1 MRRLIRYLGIA
12 GGIVFAI
19 LLLFW
24 LGIAAYVSLN
34 KKEVLSE
41 ITRQLNEN
49 LSGHLTIESMEPSL
63 IEGFP
68 GVSVLLTNV
77 LLRDSL
83 YSTHHHDLLRAKKIF
98 VAIGAFPLLGGKLQM
113 QTIDIRG
120 GEIYMYTDITGYS
133 NTQILKRGGGGKRNQ
148 LKGEV
153 RRLILNDV
161 RVTSEN
167 KKKLKLFSFYFKRL
181 DNKIKYKPTYWSAR
195 TTINAKVNAL
205 IFNRQ
210 KGSYIKNKAIRATLE
225 MRYSRQSHVLSVP
238 LQNILFDDD
247 KLKIGGQFSFKP
259 TSSAFVLNIKAP
271 QIKYKNALELLTP
284 SIASKLKRY
293 DVCRPI
299 SIDAKLRGRLK
310 GKNIPYVN
318 ISWQVENSDVLV
330 WNDKLARASFKGF
343 YSNELKKGEPRRDP
357 NSIVCAYQLNATWRG
372 IDFKAD
378 TVKIFNL
385 KNPVLQGHFFSHF
398 ALSKLNE
405 VSGSETFVLNRG
417 SAELNLIYKAPISP
431 NNPTEPY
438 MYGNV
443 RIRGGELVYVPRDLK
458 FKNVNGT
465 ISFIGQHLLLRNVHV
480 QSGNSK
486 LNMQGSI
493 RNFVNFYYTNP
504 QKILFDWK
512 VQSPQIYLSEFLAF
526 VGGRKT
532 IKRYRPGDRV
542 SRIFGQLNNVLD
554 QANIH
559 IELKADKLLY
569 KRFVAETVRSSL
581 TLKQSGINLNEV
593 SLRHGGGNLI
603 VSGQIGQGGGA
614 NNFSVDSHLNNV
626 DIRKLFY
633 AFEDFGQTGITY
645 ENLRG
650 SLTARTQ
657 IRGRLKPNG
666 QTVPKS
672 FFGSVDFTLNNGAL
686 VNYEPM
692 ERIGSLV
699 FFRRRNFSNITF
711 RSLHNKLQVHGDKI
725 YIPEMLIE
733 SSVFNVIVE
742 GVYGIPKGTNIGMA
756 IPIRNPEKDRFLPDS
771 LREKRIRR
779 GIVVNLNAV
788 DDEKGGVKIKLGKSK
803 TDNQSSPGKEAFD
816 DTGNSEKMQE

>member
-1 MRRLIRYLGIA
+1 MRRVVRYLGIA

-19 LLLFW
+19 VLLFW
-24 LGIAAYVSLN
+24 LGIAAYVSVN
-34 KKEVLSE
+34 KKKVLSE

-83 YSTHHHDLLRAKKIF
+83 YSTHRHDLLRAKKMF
-98 VAIGAFPLLGGKLQM
+98 VAIGAFPLLAGKLQM

-120 GEIYMYTDITGYS
+120 GEIYIYTDTSGYS
-133 NTQILKRGGGGKRNQ
+133 NTQIFKKGTGGKNQ
-148 LKGEV
+148 LKGEIS
-153 RRLILNDV
+153 RLILNDV
-161 RVTSEN
+161 RATSEN
-167 KKKLKLFSFYFKRL
+167 RKKLKLFSFYFKKL

-205 IFNRQ
+205 IFNRK
-210 KGSYIKNKAIRATLE
+210 KGSYIKNKVLRATLD
-225 MRYSRQSHVLSVP
+225 MRYSHESHVLSVP
-238 LQNILFDDD
+238 LQNMLFDND
-247 KLKIGGQFSFKP
+247 KLKIGGQFAFKP

-271 QIKYKNALELLTP
+271 EIKYRNALGLLTP

-293 DVCRPI
+293 DVSRPI

-310 GKNIPYVN
+310 GKNIPNVN
-318 ISWQVENSDVLV
+318 ISWQVKNSDMLL
-330 WNDKLARASFKGF
+330 WNDKLTNANFKGF

-417 SAELNLIYKAPISP
+417 SAVLNLIYKAPISP
-431 NNPTEPY
+431 NNLTEPY

-443 RIRGGELVYVPRDLK
+443 RIRDGELVYVPRDLK
-458 FKNVNGT
+458 FNNVNGT

-493 RNFVNFYYTNP
+493 RNFVNFYYTDP

-512 VQSPQIYLSEFLAF
+512 IQSPQIHLGEFLAF

-532 IKRYRPGDRV
+532 VKRHRPSDRV
-542 SRIFGQLNNVLD
+542 SRIFRQLNSVLD

-569 KRFVAETVRSSL
+569 KRFVGQAVRSNL

-593 SLRHGGGNLI
+593 SLSHGGGNLTA
-603 VSGQIGQGGGA
+603 SGQIGHGA
-614 NNFSVDSHLNNV
+614 GTNNFSVDSHLNNV

-657 IRGRLKPNG
+657 IRGMLRPNG

-711 RSLHNKLQVHGDKI
+711 RSLHNTLHVQGDKI

-742 GVYGIPKGTNIGMA
+742 GVYGIPKGTNIGMS

-771 LREKRIRR
+771 LREKRLKR
-779 GIVVNLNAV
+779 GVVINLSAV
-788 DDEKGGVKIKLGKSK
+788 DDERGGVKIKLGKPK
-803 TDNQSSPGKEAFD
+803 TDKQSSPGKESLN
-816 DTGNSEKMQE
+816 DTDNSVKTQE